1 MKKILIKMKKPKLK
15 GVYRINL
22 NKLKKYIK
30 EFEKIK
36 NNKRLDE
43 LNLISV
49 SGIKLSIFRDLKY

>member
-22 NKLKKYIK
+22 NKLKEYIK

>member
-22 NKLKKYIK
+22 NKLKEYIK

-49 SGIKLSIFRDLKY
+49 NGIKLSIFRDLKY

>member
-1 MKKILIKMKKPKLK
+1 MKKPKLK

-22 NKLKKYIK
+22 NKLKEYIK